1 MPPLTEAISIPTT
14 PRISGQDNLEGP
26 FCAPSCLCSHLASSL
41 PMSNLPFTWAA
52 LPLIAGYPQLSVPIF
67 SVKCLHAKRKLCIYG
82 VGCLSTSTSSGAP
95 VGWDTCKRDLFI
107 EVPAHTHTQVLT
119 HGCAWHA
126 WEKASGWGGWSEGGK
141 EVNELR
147 EGHL

>member
-26 FCAPSCLCSHLASSL
+26 FHAPSCLCSHLASSL
-41 PMSNLPFTWAA
+41 PLSNLPFTWAA
-52 LPLIAGYPQLSVPIF
+52 LPLMAGYPQLSVPIF

-95 VGWDTCKRDLFI
+95 AGVGHLQKGSIYRG
-107 EVPAHTHTQVLT
+107 ASSHTHT
-119 HGCAWHA
+119 GPDAWVCLA
-126 WEKASGWGGWSEGGK
+126 CLGKGQRLGWLE
-141 EVNELR
+141 
-147 EGHL
+147 

>member
-26 FCAPSCLCSHLASSL
+26 FHAPSCLCSHLASSL
-41 PMSNLPFTWAA
+41 PLSNLPFTWAA
-52 LPLIAGYPQLSVPIF
+52 LPLMAGYPQLSVPIF
-67 SVKCLHAKRKLCIYG
+67 SVKCLHAKRKMCIYG
-82 VGCLSTSTSSGAP
+82 VSQHQLLQ
-95 VGWDTCKRDLFI
+95 VLLLGWDTCKRDLFI
-107 EVPAHTHTQVLT
+107 EVPAHTHTQVLM

-126 WEKASGWGGWSEGGK
+126 WEKASGWGGWSEGGR
-141 EVNELR
+141 EASELR